1 MKMNLAIFVAVV
13 VSALPVAF
21 GSGLR
26 TLVNPDHG
34 LRQVSS
40 QYLNQHRLQSHKNQ
54 NVRHENFIHE
64 AHGFPTSSL
73 VQVQGKT
80 SKRAFGCT
88 ICPKSVGA
96 MKKGGEEAVV
106 NARKLSAKS
115 VARNNPW
122 SLTPTDDESALL
134 APWIQGVTTIFLQ
147 DTREWDFRRWKTA
160 INPSFAT
167 RGCEYHV
174 RQLTMSYA
182 QAIQPLAPS
191 AKVLGM
197 SKYAEV

>member
-1 MKMNLAIFVAVV
+1 MNLTIFVAVI

-34 LRQVSS
+34 LRQVVSH
-40 QYLNQHRLQSHKNQ
+40 YLNEHRLQSYTNQ
-54 NVRHENFIHE
+54 NVSHETFIHE
-64 AHGFPTSSL
+64 VHGFPTSSL

-80 SKRAFGCT
+80 SQRRHGRRWT
-88 ICPKSVGA
+88 ICTKSVGA
-96 MKKGGEEAVV
+96 MNKGEEAVV

-122 SLTPTDDESALL
+122 TLTPTDDESALL
-134 APWIQGVTTIFLQ
+134 APWIQGLTTIFLQ

-160 INPSFAT
+160 INPSLAT
-167 RGCEYHV
+167 RGGEYHV

-197 SKYAEV
+197 GEYAEV